1 MNPILIVDDEAA
13 IAMLVRR
20 ILTEAGY
27 RCQAVT
33 DSRAAANLLEKN
45 RYDLVLLDVMMPH
58 LDGYDLLA
66 YLRPTG
72 TPCIFITARDAVAER
87 VRGLNS
93 GADDYI
99 VKPFAPTELVARVES
114 VLRRAGRST
123 AVYTMWEYTVDA
135 AACRVLRGEEEMHL
149 TRKEYDLL
157 LLFLRN
163 RGRALYRDYL
173 YETVWG
179 DDGTG
184 CDTRTLDTHI
194 ARLRRKLSLGDRLHS
209 VRQIGYMLEKE

>member
-33 DSRAAANLLEKN
+33 NSRAAANLLEKN

-72 TPCIFITARDAVAER
+72 TPCIFITAKDAVAER

-93 GADDYI
+93 GA
-99 VKPFAPTELVARVES
+99 
-114 VLRRAGRST
+114 
-123 AVYTMWEYTVDA
+123 
-135 AACRVLRGEEEMHL
+135 
-149 TRKEYDLL
+149 
-157 LLFLRN
+157 
-163 RGRALYRDYL
+163 GRASRKPNRLWLGCRSPSARACMAF
-173 YETVWG
+173 WG
-179 DDGTG
+179 
-184 CDTRTLDTHI
+184 RT
-194 ARLRRKLSLGDRLHS
+194 ARAKAR
-209 VRQIGYMLEKE
+209 